1 MSAPTQA
8 ERIEQLKAIFR
19 QMSDREREDA
29 YSELKGEWCEWCGR
43 AQPRGGYCQCMNDE

>member
-1 MSAPTQA
+1 MSSTTQA

-29 YSELKGEWCEWCGR
+29 YSELKGEWCQWCGGKQNR
-43 AQPRGGYCQCMNDE
+43 DGYCQCMTDE